1 MSRNSRLSRR
11 SVLRGLGGAAIALR
25 WLEAFAPKKAAAG
38 TEQPPKRF
46 IVMFSANGTL
56 PSLWVPN
63 GGETDFKLS
72 PILSPLAEHRD
83 DLVIIQG
90 VDQQGAGGDGHQI
103 GIGGAARRDMRS
115 QPIALGRILAH
126 PPCAEAVE
134 RVGEGH
140 HRRCRSGN
148 RLT

>member
-1 MSRNSRLSRR
+1 
-11 SVLRGLGGAAIALR
+11 
-25 WLEAFAPKKAAAG
+25 
-38 TEQPPKRF
+38 
-46 IVMFSANGTL
+46 L

-103 GIGGAARRDMRS
+103 GIGGMLTGAPLNSGPFAGVGAPPAGWASGPSVDQRIAEVLGNDTNLRSLELGVQVGAAD
-115 QPIALGRILAH
+115 
-126 PPCAEAVE
+126 
-134 RVGEGH
+134 
-140 HRRCRSGN
+140 N
-148 RLT
+148 